1 MLIFA
6 HSLVKKSYT
15 IIIKMQNKLLFG
27 VLAGTLALTSCNNKL
42 GSLSADNFT
51 VTPSPLEAV
60 SGKVP
65 FDINGRFP
73 EKYMKK
79 KAVLK
84 LKPVIRYAGK
94 VADQAQYA
102 AFQGA

>member
-1 MLIFA
+1 MLTFA
-6 HSLVKKSYT
+6 HSLVKKLYT

-73 EKYMKK
+73 
-79 KAVLK
+79 
-84 LKPVIRYAGK
+84 
-94 VADQAQYA
+94 
-102 AFQGA
+102 

>member
-1 MLIFA
+1 
-6 HSLVKKSYT
+6 
-15 IIIKMQNKLLFG
+15 MQNKLLFG
-27 VLAGTLALTSCNNKL
+27 LLAGTLALTSCNNKL

-84 LKPVIRYAGK
+84 LKPVIRYAGN

-102 AFQGA
+102 AFQGEKVQGNEQEISSK